1 MITDFKKL
9 EHENSWE
16 YGLRLI
22 ESKVNGE
29 IDCDWQDIVEHLEL
43 DCHRDS
49 LRKATN
55 VTCYSGLEVAKYY
68 KRKIEEMTLKQ
79 SSDEAN
85 PYEEL
90 TLELEMKKIE
100 LQKERVKIS
109 TLRNELNKAIREESR
124 KELFYESIRQAITN
138 TPLEPIHFIPTCTQ
152 QSDKEYLLTFA
163 DVHYGAT
170 FDVGINKY
178 SPEVCQER
186 FNQLFNEVMTIIEE
200 EGISHLHVASNG
212 DLIQGVL
219 RITDVKL
226 NSITMIEQIMGI
238 ARLIA
243 SFLNQLSQYT
253 RVTYYHCINANHSE
267 LRLLGTKSGELQED
281 VELLIGNYIK
291 DLLTPNERTTVV
303 IGEECVMDINLCGYN
318 IGLLHGQNVKNK
330 ETFIRDLS
338 VTRHKEYDYL
348 IMGHIHHY
356 TCTTV
361 STTRDG
367 NPTQVISVPSI
378 VGSCPYSQKIMKTSP
393 SGALLLCFK
402 ENSGKINTYELNL
415 K

>member
-1 MITDFKKL
+1 MIDFKKKNN
-9 EHENSWE
+9 ETSWE

-49 LRKATN
+49 LRKAAN
-55 VTCYSGLEVAKYY
+55 VTPYSGLAVAKYY
-68 KRKIEEMTLKQ
+68 KDKIEELVTSQ
-79 SSDEAN
+79 STSTGSSCED
-85 PYEEL
+85 L
-90 TLELEMKKIE
+90 VLELELKKIE

-109 TLRNELNKAIREESR
+109 TLRNELNKAVREESR
-124 KELFYESIRQAITN
+124 KELFYESIRQAIAN
-138 TPLEPIHFIPTCTQ
+138 TPLEPIHFIPTYAQ

-170 FDVGINKY
+170 FDVGFNKY

-186 FNQLFNEVMTIIEE
+186 FNQLFNKVVTIIEE

-226 NSITMIEQIMGI
+226 NSITMIEQVMGI

-253 RVTYYHCINANHSE
+253 HVTYYHCINANHSE

-291 DLLTPNERTTVV
+291 DLLAPNERTNVV

>member
-1 MITDFKKL
+1 MIDFKKKDN
-9 EHENSWE
+9 ETSWE

-55 VTCYSGLEVAKYY
+55 VTPYSGLAVAKYY
-68 KRKIEEMTLKQ
+68 KDKIEELVTSQ
-79 SSDEAN
+79 SISTGSSCED
-85 PYEEL
+85 L
-90 TLELEMKKIE
+90 VLELELKKIE

-109 TLRNELNKAIREESR
+109 TLRNELNKTVREESR
-124 KELFYESIRQAITN
+124 KELFYESIRQAIAN
-138 TPLEPIHFIPTCTQ
+138 TPLEPIHFIPTYTQ

-170 FDVGINKY
+170 FDVGFNKY

-186 FNQLFNEVMTIIEE
+186 FNQLFNEVVTIIEE

-226 NSITMIEQIMGI
+226 NSITMIEQVMGI

-253 RVTYYHCINANHSE
+253 CVTYYHCINANHSE

-291 DLLTPNERTTVV
+291 DLLAPNERINVV